1 MPLIQVPV
9 GIAPCHIDFPDQ
21 VKTGEKDAKGKPVMR
36 EMQRSCKGS
45 MYLRPASTRNITD
58 DELTYLRTTP
68 EWKKLG
74 MRLHVIKVKNVA
86 KREEAK
92 TEAAPAPSP
101 KAEAPK
107 APEPEAKPDE
117 DATQPGGSSDGFF
130 GSGKKKNK
138 SK

>member
-1 MPLIQVPV
+1 MPLIQIPV
-9 GIAPCHIDFPDQ
+9 GIAPCHVDFPET

-36 EMQRSCKGS
+36 KMERSCKGS

-74 MRLHVIKVKNVA
+74 MRLHVIKVKNVKGA
-86 KREEAK
+86 A
-92 TEAAPAPSP
+92 TEAAPAKTSTPKAEA

-107 APEPEAKPDE
+107 DEAKDMTSGSE
-117 DATQPGGSSDGFF
+117 SGSGMFGG
-130 GSGKKKNK
+130 GKKKK
-138 SK
+138 TSK